1 MAVGKRLLAVVDRYY
16 AGVVQRLVLKW
27 FIHAHVL
34 WIQLLEAQRR
44 GVVGVTL
51 TGTGRCRWAARALR

>member
-1 MAVGKRLLAVVDRYY
+1 MVDGKRVLVVVVRYN

-34 WIQLLEAQRR
+34 WIQLLEAQCR
-44 GVVGVTL
+44 GVVEATL
-51 TGTGRCRWAARALR
+51 TGTGRWAARARR